1 MQAIGLITFVPFGST
16 KTRNQEMETE
26 SQKWKQNGN
35 VLTLWFPA
43 SREKFMA
50 TEWEIEKF

>member
-1 MQAIGLITFVPFGST
+1 MTCDEEHFILIYILIYVSVLGTHYFD
-16 KTRNQEMETE
+16 NICM
-26 SQKWKQNGN
+26 
-35 VLTLWFPA
+35 LTLWFPA